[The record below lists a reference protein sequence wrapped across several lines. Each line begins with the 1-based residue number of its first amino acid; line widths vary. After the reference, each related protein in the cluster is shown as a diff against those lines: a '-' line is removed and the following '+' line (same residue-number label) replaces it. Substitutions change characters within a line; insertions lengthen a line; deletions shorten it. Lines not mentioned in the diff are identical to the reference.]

1 MSILSKRRSS
11 LSSLHLI
18 IIVAASLIINSV
30 YSLAPQKFVVFG
42 GSGKTGSAVVK
53 RIFSDVTDSKV
64 ICPVRN
70 MATGR
75 KKLGQES
82 GRFQLI
88 PCDIAKADKNQLE
101 SIVGSAD
108 AVIICSAYSPG
119 GGKPDLKGSY
129 KIDNLGA
136 KRIIDAC
143 VAANVPKVVL
153 LSSLLTNGFAA
164 GQFLNPQYLLLNAF
178 GGILIQKRQAEIYL
192 EKQITI
198 DYTIIRP
205 GGLKDDPSSEPILYG
220 SADTL
225 FGGSISREQVAE
237 VIVQSTLLS
246 EASNKI
252 VEIVATL
259 DARVATPA
267 QGLSSIR

>member
-1 MSILSKRRSS
+1 MHRERRSF
-11 LSSLHLI
+11 LSSLYLTA
-18 IIVAASLIINSV
+18 IVAASLLINSV
-30 YSLAPQKFVVFG
+30 YSLAPQKFIVFG

-70 MATGR
+70 MSKGR

-82 GRFQLI
+82 GRFQLV
-88 PCDIAKADKNQLE
+88 PCDIAKADQMQLE
-101 SIVGSAD
+101 SIVCSAD

-119 GGKPDLKGSY
+119 GKLDLKGAY
-129 KIDNLGA
+129 KVDNLGA

-164 GQFLNPQYLLLNAF
+164 GQFLNPQYLLLNTF

-192 EKQITI
+192 EKQKSI

-205 GGLKDDPSSEPILYG
+205 GGLKDDPSSDPILYG

-252 VEIVATL
+252 VEIVATP
-259 DARVATPA
+259 DAREVTAA
-267 QGLSSIR
+267 QGLNLVR